1 MSQLPSSVDG
11 SHRFPSFDP
20 EGMADIGRVKQA
32 NGQLYPPGVR
42 QTVVVII
49 DQRILMRECLA
60 RALEQS
66 GSGLRV
72 LSFATIEDWN
82 KAALTQPAPELV
94 IVRASGKRAQNG
106 VAVETD
112 TLTRL
117 AASVPTVL
125 LSDAEDADQI
135 MAALECGVRGY
146 IPTSVTIDVAVEA
159 MHLVRAGG
167 TYIPASS
174 LMSWRKG
181 GTDSLPL
188 ANGQIGGFTT
198 RQATVLKALRQGKAN
213 KRIAYELNMREGTVK
228 VHVRNIMKK
237 LKARNRT
244 EVAYKT
250 NEIFGF
256 EHE

>member
-1 MSQLPSSVDG
+1 MLTFSS
-11 SHRFPSFDP
+11 
-20 EGMADIGRVKQA
+20 
-32 NGQLYPPGVR
+32 
-42 QTVVVII
+42 
-49 DQRILMRECLA
+49 
-60 RALEQS
+60 
-66 GSGLRV
+66 
-72 LSFATIEDWN
+72 IEEWN
-82 KAALTQPAPELV
+82 KASVGSETPELV
-94 IVRASGKRAQNG
+94 IVRTSGRKTQNG
-106 VAVETD
+106 SSSEHDA
-112 TLTRL
+112 LSRL

-125 LSDAEDADQI
+125 LSDAEDAEQI
-135 MAALECGVRGY
+135 LSALECGIRGY

-159 MHLVRAGG
+159 MRLVRAGG
-167 TYIPASS
+167 TFIPASS
-174 LMSWRKG
+174 LMSWRK
-181 GTDSLPL
+181 TSAESLPL
-188 ANGQIGGFTT
+188 ADGQIGGFTS